1 MKKSKVSAKK
11 NKSEQISPESALRFL
26 EDMRV
31 MSSQIDEP
39 TVAISL
45 RVPENILRS
54 LKLKAKA
61 DGKKYQS
68 LMIEYLR
75 KGLLEK

>member
-1 MKKSKVSAKK
+1 MKKNSKK
-11 NKSEQISPESALRFL
+11 NPTTKNPKISPEDAIRFL
-26 EDMRV
+26 DDMRK
-31 MSSQIDEP
+31 MSANIDEP

-45 RVPENILRS
+45 RIPGNILRS

-68 LMIEYLR
+68 LIVEYLR
-75 KGLLEK
+75 KGLQEK

>member
-1 MKKSKVSAKK
+1 MKKKNAVKK
-11 NKSEQISPESALRFL
+11 SLRTEVSPEEAVRFIEDLRL
-26 EDMRV
+26 

-54 LKLKAKA
+54 LKIKARA
-61 DGKKYQS
+61 EGKKYQS

-75 KGLLEK
+75 SGLQRR

>member
-1 MKKSKVSAKK
+1 
-11 NKSEQISPESALRFL
+11 
-26 EDMRV
+26 

-61 DGKKYQS
+61 EGKKYQS

>member
-1 MKKSKVSAKK
+1 MAKNLKKQLPQDTITPLQAV
-11 NKSEQISPESALRFL
+11 QFL

-31 MSSQIDEP
+31 MASQVDAP

-45 RVPENILRS
+45 RVPENILRA
-54 LKLKAKA
+54 LKLKARA

-68 LMIEYLR
+68 LMIEYFR
-75 KGLLEK
+75 KGLKDY